1 MTPDIRTAAR
11 LVDDPCSVMWFDAGR
26 MPEYSS
32 ERPLNAERLMR
43 PPFDA
48 CALVGRD
55 ADGDLFVITTRA
67 AENSL
72 AIAGLTR
79 TPRGTVDLPGFAVM
93 CTEDGSLALH
103 RANDQ
108 QQARAAIVII
118 DEWLSRLDTSG
129 CESYQPSA
137 PANPINRQRAAKG
150 KRPLY
155 YTWRTV
161 VVAPRNPKGQPQ
173 GGTHASPR
181 AHDRRGHWRTY
192 PSGKRGW
199 VKHCR
204 VGNPADGV
212 VFKDYR
218 IRSEK

>member
-43 PPFDA
+43 PPFDS

-79 TPRGTVDLPGFAVM
+79 TLRGVAELSGFAVVL
-93 CTEDGSLALH
+93 TEDGSLALH
-103 RANDQ
+103 RAKDQ

-118 DEWLSRLDTSG
+118 DEWLARLDTSG

-137 PANPINRQRAAKG
+137 PANTINRQRAAKG

-181 AHDRRGHWRTY
+181 AHDRRGHWRKHST
-192 PSGKRGW
+192 RGQVW
-199 VKHCR
+199 VKNCR
-204 VGNPADGV
+204 VGDASKGS
-212 VFKDYR
+212 VFKDY
-218 IRSEK
+218 KVPT

>member
-79 TPRGTVDLPGFAVM
+79 TLRGTVDLPGFAVVL
-93 CTEDGSLALH
+93 TEDGSLALH

-118 DEWLSRLDTSG
+118 DEWLARLDTSG

-137 PANPINRQRAAKG
+137 PDNTINRQRAAKG

-181 AHDRRGHWRTY
+181 AHDRRGHWRKHST
-192 PSGKRGW
+192 RGQVW
-199 VKHCR
+199 VKNCR
-204 VGNPADGV
+204 VGDASKGS
-212 VFKDYR
+212 VFKDY
-218 IRSEK
+218 KVPT